1 MLNYTSA
8 DEMTKHIAIFYAKK
22 VNSPLAEAFFSGN
35 RSLTSSAEALEVA
48 KAFWAMTSLAGE
60 DHLADKEVLGGVDI
74 EFWMHKL
81 FNKVSGY
88 YEKNGFKEEWSA
100 AESP

>member
-1 MLNYTSA
+1 MLNYTSS
-8 DEMTKHIAIFYAKK
+8 DEMTRQIAMYYAQK
-22 VNSPLAEAFFSGN
+22 VNNELTEEFFSGN
-35 RSLTSSAEALEVA
+35 RSLTSSDEALEVA
-48 KAFWAMTSLAGE
+48 KVFWEMTSLAVE

-74 EFWMHKL
+74 EFWIHKL

-88 YEKNGFKEEWSA
+88 YEKNGFKEEWSS